1 MATGTP
7 VPYVLNEREY
17 QLLRKYVSLITSKQ
31 PKATTKPPDD
41 NLDNTP
47 TTTTPTTTTT
57 DQDKPRNNHAAAF
70 RSASRV
76 FLLTFGSLKGI
87 DLLLARLAQRSTSI
101 SSTSPTSTPTPTS
114 PFPTT
119 PRRTQSPGLVQS
131 PLKLAL
137 SLSSLLYL
145 HTTLHRTLSRL
156 RSHLL
161 HEKVRS
167 IQQRYPNLYAALT
180 STLTP
185 ALGASLSGLALSI
198 YPATQLRIA
207 IAIYTAAHA
216 LEVGWAAIAHLPS
229 IRKYKPSWLGSWV
242 LFALSQGQLFHAFI
256 FDRDC
261 FPESYGKFILDYTP
275 EYIQRAP
282 ATLSPKLASSWP
294 STDNILDALAQ
305 IARLKWP
312 PFISPILRPN
322 APAIAT
328 LPEGVNP
335 IISPIT
341 SRTHPAIQKL
351 SCALIHP
358 SNPSCFM
365 AYLQQNLLVFP
376 QLARFYAMY
385 YGAMSVMRFKAFLN
399 EPLKSLNGLGE
410 SVLRSTLAVSGS
422 IGAAWASI
430 CFFQAIFPRAFL
442 PQFRFFLGGLLGGC
456 FQIFDR
462 TPAGHLQTVYAA
474 RESVYSLWKV
484 GVKHKWWKGIRGGDV
499 ALFAAALALINVV
512 FEKGKNTAAGQDPS
526 MMLVKVLRGDIEV
539 GLPVHKE
546 KAPEASE

>member
-1 MATGTP
+1 MADPKTP

-17 QLLRKYVSLITSKQ
+17 QLLRKYVFLVTGKQ
-31 PKATTKPPDD
+31 PNVTTKPTSDD
-41 NLDNTP
+41 
-47 TTTTPTTTTT
+47 TTTTTTTTTTT
-57 DQDKPRNNHAAAF
+57 DDNKPRNNNAAAF

-87 DLLLARLAQRSTSI
+87 DLLLARLAQKSTSG
-101 SSTSPTSTPTPTS
+101 STSPSPTPTPTS
-114 PFPTT
+114 PFPTSSPHRPT
-119 PRRTQSPGLVQS
+119 PAPSLVQS

-145 HTTLHRTLSRL
+145 HTTLHRILSRL

-207 IAIYTAAHA
+207 IGIYTAAHA
-216 LEVGWAAIAHLPS
+216 LELGWTSIAHLET

-275 EYIQRAP
+275 EYIQRP
-282 ATLSPKLASSWP
+282 PSTLSPKLASSWP
-294 STDNILDALAQ
+294 STDNVLDALAQ

-322 APAIAT
+322 APAVAV

-341 SRTHPAIQKL
+341 SRAHPAIQKL

-410 SVLRSTLAVSGS
+410 SVLRSTLAVSGA
-422 IGAAWASI
+422 IGTAWASI

-484 GVKHKWWKGIRGGDV
+484 GVKHRWWKGIRGGDV

-512 FEKGKNTAAGQDPS
+512 FEKGRNTAAGQDPS
-526 MMLVKVLRGDIEV
+526 MMLVKVLRGEIEV
-539 GLPVHKE
+539 GLPVRKEHDE
-546 KAPEASE
+546 KAAE